1 MSPPAHAACWCR
13 EGRRGSPRAVT
24 IEVDDTL
31 VALQEL
37 GRHMR
42 RLSGASVVA
51 ITGSA
56 GKTSTKEA
64 AAEFLARRHTVYR
77 NVGNLNNHIGLPLTL
92 LELRSRPDVAVVE
105 LGMNHAGEISRLV
118 ELAEPDVRV
127 WTNVGD
133 AHVGHFASIEAIADA
148 KAEVL
153 ERASE
158 ATRAVVNGDDPR
170 VMARMKGFVGHVTT
184 FGLGGHTTI
193 RAVDVRDRGVQGTT
207 ARLVTPA
214 GDADVSVP
222 IPGRG
227 PLMNVLAA
235 TGVALGY
242 DVPLREIVEHRG
254 HPDGRVEARR
264 GHATGPRRR
273 AGGRLVQL
281 EPLGPGPGAR
291 RRGIGHRCRA
301 PRRRHRRDARARRVC
316 DRAAP
321 RIRPPRRRG
330 RCEPADCHWR
340 IRRRSAGGSGRRRR
354 PRRRRR
360 PALRDQRRGSSPG
373 RGDAPRRRRRAGE
386 GVARHAHRHRR
397 GPREGGVGLM
407 LYHLLFPLH
416 TEFSVLNVTR
426 YITFR
431 TAAASLTALAISLLL
446 GPWLIRKLREFQ
458 IGQVI
463 RQEGPATHRTKAGTP
478 TMGGLL
484 ILAASLVPTLLWA
497 DLTNIYIWIAV
508 LATAGFGAVGFAD
521 DYLKLTRRNHHGLI
535 PRYKMGGQLLVALGV
550 GLSLMALAH
559 YNLYS
564 TRLIFPFFKGLIPDL
579 GWLYVPFAVLV
590 LVSVTNAVNLTDG
603 LDGLAI
609 STFAI
614 VAAAF
619 TALAY
624 VTGHRIL
631 ADYLLLVRF
640 APAGELTIFCGALV
654 GASLGFLW
662 YNSYP
667 AEIFMGDVGS
677 LGLGGALG
685 TVAILIKQE
694 LLLVIVGGVFVLE
707 ALSVIVQVA
716 SFKLTGKRV
725 FRMAPLHHHF
735 ELTGWSEPKV
745 ITRFVILGII
755 FALLSLTTLKLR

>member
-1 MSPPAHAACWCR
+1 
-13 EGRRGSPRAVT
+13 
-24 IEVDDTL
+24 
-31 VALQEL
+31 
-37 GRHMR
+37 
-42 RLSGASVVA
+42 
-51 ITGSA
+51 
-56 GKTSTKEA
+56 
-64 AAEFLARRHTVYR
+64 
-77 NVGNLNNHIGLPLTL
+77 
-92 LELRSRPDVAVVE
+92 
-105 LGMNHAGEISRLV
+105 
-118 ELAEPDVRV
+118 
-127 WTNVGD
+127 
-133 AHVGHFASIEAIADA
+133 
-148 KAEVL
+148 
-153 ERASE
+153 
-158 ATRAVVNGDDPR
+158 
-170 VMARMKGFVGHVTT
+170 
-184 FGLGGHTTI
+184 
-193 RAVDVRDRGVQGTT
+193 
-207 ARLVTPA
+207 
-214 GDADVSVP
+214 
-222 IPGRG
+222 
-227 PLMNVLAA
+227 
-235 TGVALGY
+235 
-242 DVPLREIVEHRG
+242 
-254 HPDGRVEARR
+254 
-264 GHATGPRRR
+264 
-273 AGGRLVQL
+273 
-281 EPLGPGPGAR
+281 
-291 RRGIGHRCRA
+291 
-301 PRRRHRRDARARRVC
+301 
-316 DRAAP
+316 
-321 RIRPPRRRG
+321 
-330 RCEPADCHWR
+330 
-340 IRRRSAGGSGRRRR
+340 
-354 PRRRRR
+354 
-360 PALRDQRRGSSPG
+360 
-373 RGDAPRRRRRAGE
+373 
-386 GVARHAHRHRR
+386 
-397 GPREGGVGLM
+397 M

-416 TEFSVLNVTR
+416 TQFSVLNVTR

-446 GPWLIRKLREFQ
+446 GPLLIRKLREFQ
-458 IGQVI
+458 VGQVI

-497 DLTNIYIWIAV
+497 DLTNVYIWIAV
-508 LATAGFGAVGFAD
+508 VATTGFGAVGFAD

-535 PRYKMGGQLLVALGV
+535 PRYKMGGQILVALLV
-550 GLSLMALAH
+550 GLSLMVLAH